1 MSAHAAVPCR
11 IAAIR
16 VRSSARSSAA
26 TPLPGTAWPSQALI
40 DKHDPREESPMTP
53 FFATAAVAF
62 VFAFVAFGIADAAPA
77 LLSYVN

>member
-1 MSAHAAVPCR
+1 
-11 IAAIR
+11 
-16 VRSSARSSAA
+16 
-26 TPLPGTAWPSQALI
+26 
-40 DKHDPREESPMTP
+40 MTP